1 MQSKPSECKKGKAMY
16 EAKIKKGKQTCEA
29 KNNLKR
35 KLKNDEENSTLMV
48 I

>member
-16 EAKIKKGKQTCEA
+16 EAKIKKEKQTCEA
-29 KNNLKR
+29 KNNFKR
-35 KLKNDEENSTLMV
+35 KLKMMKKNSTLMV